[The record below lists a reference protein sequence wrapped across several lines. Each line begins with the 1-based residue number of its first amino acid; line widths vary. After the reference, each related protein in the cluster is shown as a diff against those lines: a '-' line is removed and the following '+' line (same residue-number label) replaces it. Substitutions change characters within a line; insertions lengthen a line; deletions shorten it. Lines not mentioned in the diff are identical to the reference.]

1 MDKIWL
7 EHYPEEVETFIE
19 LDPKESLVDYFNKKT
34 TQYSNKTA
42 AECMGA
48 SITYTELNALS
59 TKFALYCNEVLCLK
73 KGDRLGI
80 MSPNVIQYHII
91 AMGALKAGLVL
102 VGINPL
108 YTACELRDQILDSGL
123 KVIVALD
130 FFAHTLETAI
140 QNAPIKHIVLLSIG
154 GGQTPLKRFII
165 NAAAK
170 YIKKLIKPFNLPG
183 AIYIKEIFK
192 YKSQTNTINIKLS
205 GTDLAL
211 IQYTGGTTGRPKGVM
226 LSHANILANI
236 YQVSACMKPIMTEDE
251 IWIAPLPLYHIFALT
266 ASFAALNFGNKNIFI
281 TNPRDLSGLI
291 KTITKSNF
299 SIIIGVNTLFC
310 ALANDPRFKEANF
323 SKLKV
328 SWSGGM
334 PVQEH
339 VANKWKEVTKCPLH
353 VAYGLS
359 ETSPGVSAD
368 FYNTPEFSNSIGF
381 PFPNTDIEIRD
392 INTNKVLPI
401 GESGEICV
409 KGPQV
414 SSGYWNN
421 EFATNESII
430 NGWLKTGDVGVMNE
444 KGQIKIVDRI
454 KDMVI
459 VSGFNVYTVE
469 IEDVIGL
476 IPQVLNVAVIGLPS
490 DKSGEQ
496 LKAHVILKPNRKLT
510 SAEIIT
516 HCRKHLTG
524 YKIPR
529 LISFNESLPLS
540 PIGKILKNKL
550 KELPENNKLSHKK
563 Q

>member
-7 EHYPEEVETFIE
+7 EHYPKAVETSIE
-19 LDPKESLVDYFNKKT
+19 LDPKESLIDYFNKKT
-34 TQYSNKTA
+34 TKYANKTA

-48 SITYTELNALS
+48 RITYAELNTLS
-59 TKFALYCNEVLCLK
+59 TKFALYCKEVLYLK
-73 KGDRLGI
+73 KGERLGV
-80 MSPNVIQYHII
+80 MSPNIIQYHIV

-108 YTACELRDQILDSGL
+108 YTASELKHQILDSGL
-123 KVIVALD
+123 KTIVALD
-130 FFAHTLETAI
+130 FFAHTIETAMKD
-140 QNAPIKHIVLLSIG
+140 AHIENIILLSIG
-154 GGQTPLKRFII
+154 GGQKPLKKFII
-165 NAAAK
+165 NTVAK
-170 YIKKLIKPFNLPG
+170 HIKKLIKPFNIPT
-183 AIYIKEIFK
+183 AIYIKDIFK
-192 YKSQTNTINIKLS
+192 YESKTTSIDIKVS

-226 LSHANILANI
+226 LSHGNILANI
-236 YQVSACMKPIMTEDE
+236 YQVSACMRPIMTEDE

-281 TNPRDLSGLI
+281 TNPRDLGGLI
-291 KTITKSNF
+291 RTIMKSNF

-310 ALANDPRFKEANF
+310 ALANDPRFKNVNF

-328 SWSGGM
+328 AWAGGM

-339 VANKWKEVTKCPLH
+339 VAKKWQEVTGCPLH

-381 PFPNTDIEIRD
+381 PFPNTNVEIRD
-392 INTNKVLPI
+392 INTNQTLPI

-421 EFATNESII
+421 QSATKESII
-430 NGWLKTGDVGVMNE
+430 NGWLKTGDVGVMDS

-469 IEDVIGL
+469 IEDIIGL

-496 LKAHVILKPNRKLT
+496 LKAHVILKPGRDIT
-510 SAEIIT
+510 REEIIN
-516 HCRKHLTG
+516 HCRKYLTG

-529 LISFNESLPLS
+529 LISFNEKLPLS
-540 PIGKILKNKL
+540 PVGKILKSELRK
-550 KELPENNKLSHKK
+550 LPENHKFIHKK